1 MEDSSFTLPSPTAE
15 NMDTEVLV
23 KVEEDNLQ
31 SAPSDLGAD
40 VIEVSVYSCGFD
52 PSSYVIDQSSCFDKL
67 KSYQSVNV
75 KCLIFLSQL
84 LKMLLKRNQTAST
97 TWLNLKMALGSIKR
111 TGNGF
116 FTRLLST
123 DGHTNM
129 IYNIAR
135 VLALD
140 KSYWAAMN
148 KIFIYGNHLLRSKEN
163 RSNNSI

>member
-1 MEDSSFTLPSPTAE
+1 MEGSSFTLPSPTAE

-52 PSSYVIDQSSCFDKL
+52 PSSYVIDLSSCFDKL

-75 KCLIFLSQL
+75 KRLFIFLSQL
-84 LKMLLKRNQTAST
+84 LKMLLKRNQTASI

-111 TGNGF
+111 TGNGSF
-116 FTRLLST
+116 LFMRLLGT
-123 DGHTNM
+123 DGHANM
-129 IYNIAR
+129 IW
-135 VLALD
+135 LAMHSFFTQCPHKVVKQFL
-140 KSYWAAMN
+140 
-148 KIFIYGNHLLRSKEN
+148 IHI
-163 RSNNSI
+163 

>member
-52 PSSYVIDQSSCFDKL
+52 PSSYVIDLSSCFDKL
-67 KSYQSVNV
+67 KSFQSVNV
-75 KCLIFLSQL
+75 KCLFIFLSQL
-84 LKMLLKRNQTAST
+84 LKMLLKRNQTAFI
-97 TWLNLKMALGSIKR
+97 TWLNLKMAQGSIKR

-116 FTRLLST
+116 FLW
-123 DGHTNM
+123 D
-129 IYNIAR
+129 Y
-135 VLALD
+135 
-140 KSYWAAMN
+140 
-148 KIFIYGNHLLRSKEN
+148 
-163 RSNNSI
+163 

>member
-1 MEDSSFTLPSPTAE
+1 MEESSFTLPSPTGE

-52 PSSYVIDQSSCFDKL
+52 PSSYVIDLSSCFDKL

-75 KCLIFLSQL
+75 KCLFIFLSQL
-84 LKMLLKRNQTAST
+84 LKVLLKRNQIASI

-116 FTRLLST
+116 FNEITRHWWSRKHDLVAYAQILHTVFIRTRLLSSCWFT
-123 DGHTNM
+123 FKR
-129 IYNIAR
+129 I
-135 VLALD
+135 
-140 KSYWAAMN
+140 
-148 KIFIYGNHLLRSKEN
+148 
-163 RSNNSI
+163 